1 MSFRPLSV
9 QESEMVASFS
19 EVETGSSESGPAAGA
34 SRTDDEG
41 TTAAGGVQWHP
52 LTAAALVGGAV
63 AATAG
68 AYLGA
73 KALARRNAGKDGRIN
88 SVLCTAI
95 TACDV
100 AADKKP

>member
-1 MSFRPLSV
+1 MTADFSPIDTGPN
-9 QESEMVASFS
+9 ESTPVPGHGQSLDE
-19 EVETGSSESGPAAGA
+19 ESAA
-34 SRTDDEG
+34 
-41 TTAAGGVQWHP
+41 AAGGSQWNP

-68 AYLGA
+68 AYLCA

-100 AADKKP
+100 AADKKSQ

>member
-1 MSFRPLSV
+1 MA
-9 QESEMVASFS
+9 ASFS
-19 EVETGSSESGPAAGA
+19 GIEAGA
-34 SRTDDEG
+34 NGSAPLPVSTDEDEG
-41 TTAAGGVQWHP
+41 ATAAGGSQWNP

-73 KALARRNAGKDGRIN
+73 KAIARRNAGKDGRIN

-95 TACDV
+95 TAGDV
-100 AADKKP
+100 AADKKPQ

>member
-1 MSFRPLSV
+1 MAADFSSF
-9 QESEMVASFS
+9 
-19 EVETGSSESGPAAGA
+19 ETGSGGSANIPGHGQSIDEEAA
-34 SRTDDEG
+34 TV
-41 TTAAGGVQWHP
+41 AGGSQWNP

-73 KALARRNAGKDGRIN
+73 KAIARRNAGKDGRIN

-95 TACDV
+95 TAGDV
-100 AADKKP
+100 AADKKQH

>member
-1 MSFRPLSV
+1 MAADFSGV
-9 QESEMVASFS
+9 EM
-19 EVETGSSESGPAAGA
+19 GSSGSTPAVGHGQ
-34 SRTDDEG
+34 SIDDDL
-41 TTAAGGVQWHP
+41 ANVAGGSQWNP

-73 KALARRNAGKDGRIN
+73 KAIARRNAGKDGRIN

-95 TACDV
+95 TAGDM
-100 AADKKP
+100 AAQKTPE

>member
-1 MSFRPLSV
+1 M
-9 QESEMVASFS
+9 AADFS
-19 EVETGSSESGPAAGA
+19 GMETCSSGSTPISAHAQSLDEEGA
-34 SRTDDEG
+34 S
-41 TTAAGGVQWHP
+41 AAGGSQWNP

-100 AADKKP
+100 SADKKPQ

>member
-1 MSFRPLSV
+1 MAVSFIPNEGAPNGSTPF
-9 QESEMVASFS
+9 A
-19 EVETGSSESGPAAGA
+19 GSSDGT
-34 SRTDDEG
+34 TDDN
-41 TTAAGGVQWHP
+41 ASVAGGSQWNP

-73 KALARRNAGKDGRIN
+73 KAIARRNAGKDGRIN

-95 TACDV
+95 TAGDV
-100 AADKKP
+100 AQHKNSQ

>member
-1 MSFRPLSV
+1 M
-9 QESEMVASFS
+9 AADFS
-19 EVETGSSESGPAAGA
+19 SMQSGPREGTPVPSHGGGLDEDGA
-34 SRTDDEG
+34 S
-41 TTAAGGVQWHP
+41 AAGGSQWNP

-88 SVLCTAI
+88 SVLCAAI

-100 AADKKP
+100 AADKKPQ

>member
-1 MSFRPLSV
+1 M
-9 QESEMVASFS
+9 AADFS
-19 EVETGSSESGPAAGA
+19 SMETGSSGSTPVPGPGLDLDDSGA
-34 SRTDDEG
+34 
-41 TTAAGGVQWHP
+41 TAAGGSQWNP

-88 SVLCTAI
+88 SVLCAAI

-100 AADKKP
+100 AADKKAQ

>member
-1 MSFRPLSV
+1 MAADFSSMQTGFGEGTPV
-9 QESEMVASFS
+9 PGHGESLDE
-19 EVETGSSESGPAAGA
+19 AGA
-34 SRTDDEG
+34 S
-41 TTAAGGVQWHP
+41 AAGGSQWNP

-100 AADKKP
+100 AAGKKPQ

>member
-1 MSFRPLSV
+1 M
-9 QESEMVASFS
+9 AADFS
-19 EVETGSSESGPAAGA
+19 GMETGPDRVGSHGVDEEAAN
-34 SRTDDEG
+34 T
-41 TTAAGGVQWHP
+41 AGGSQWNP
-52 LTAAALVGGAV
+52 LAAAALVGGAV

-68 AYLGA
+68 AYLSA

-100 AADKKP
+100 SADKKRP

>member
-1 MSFRPLSV
+1 MA
-9 QESEMVASFS
+9 ASFS
-19 EVETGSSESGPAAGA
+19 RVETGSNGGAPVPAT
-34 SRTDDEG
+34 SSQDEDQDS
-41 TTAAGGVQWHP
+41 TVAGGSQWNP

-73 KALARRNAGKDGRIN
+73 KAIARRNAGKDGRIN

-95 TACDV
+95 TAGDV
-100 AADKKP
+100 SANKKPQ